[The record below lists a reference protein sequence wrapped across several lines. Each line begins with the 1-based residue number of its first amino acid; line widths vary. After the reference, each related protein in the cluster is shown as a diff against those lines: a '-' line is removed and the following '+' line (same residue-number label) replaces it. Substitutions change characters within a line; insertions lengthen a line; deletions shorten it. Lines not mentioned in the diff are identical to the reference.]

1 MTTRKLNE
9 YLDIGLSDEEE
20 EIAQNLDELEDTKNS
35 RLKGISSRGSK
46 RRKVDTADDED
57 SEASEEEEEEEEQPE
72 DASKTHLVPIRST
85 SAAESSLKAA
95 VSSKPKLNLKPL
107 TPAQLDK
114 SQAKARKTGVIY
126 ISRIPPFMKPSTLRH
141 LLTPYGTISRL
152 FLTPEPPTTYSR
164 RLKAGGNKKRSFIDG
179 WVEFTSKKH
188 AKICAETLNGQS
200 IGGRKRGWYHDDI
213 WNMKYLRGFKWGDL
227 METVQSEERV
237 REGRVRAERER
248 ERRERKA
255 FLGNVEAAK
264 RERGR
269 EEKKK
274 MKAEKEKQR
283 GTAETQVTENR
294 RGSDGARKVDAGKST
309 GEEGMK
315 ETGKK
320 GFERRFR
327 QNEVK
332 IRGPVE
338 AGLEN
343 QSDDVRRVLD
353 KIF

>member
-1 MTTRKLNE
+1 MTTRKRNE

-20 EIAQNLDELEDTKNS
+20 DLVQDSDGLEDRKNS
-35 RLKGISSRGSK
+35 RLKGISSRISK
-46 RRKVDTADDED
+46 RRKVDIADDEG
-57 SEASEEEEEEEEQPE
+57 SEASEVEKEQPE
-72 DASKTHLVPIRST
+72 NTFKTDLVPITST
-85 SAAESSLKAA
+85 STAKPSPKAA
-95 VSSKPKLNLKPL
+95 ATSKPQPNLKTL
-107 TPAQLDK
+107 TPAQLAK

-126 ISRIPPFMKPSTLRH
+126 MSRIPPFMKPSTLRH

-164 RLKAGGNKKRSFIDG
+164 RLKSGGNKKRSFIDG
-179 WVEFTSKKH
+179 WVEFASKKD
-188 AKICAETLNGQS
+188 AKICTQTLNGQS

-213 WNMKYLRGFKWGDL
+213 WNLKYLRGFKWADL
-227 METVQSEERV
+227 METVQNEERV

-248 ERRERKA
+248 EGRERKA

-274 MKAEKEKQR
+274 MKAEKER
-283 GTAETQVTENR
+283 GTGETRVMESG
-294 RGSDGARKVDAGKST
+294 RGSDRASKMDAGKST
-309 GEEGMK
+309 GEEGRK

-332 IRGPVE
+332 MRGPVE
-338 AGLEN
+338 EGFEN
-343 QSDDVRRVLD
+343 QPEDVRRVLS